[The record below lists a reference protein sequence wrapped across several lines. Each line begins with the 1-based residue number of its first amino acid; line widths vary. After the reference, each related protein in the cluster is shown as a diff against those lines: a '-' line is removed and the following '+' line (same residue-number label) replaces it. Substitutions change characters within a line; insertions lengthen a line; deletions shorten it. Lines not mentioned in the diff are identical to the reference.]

1 MLKNIGVLLGNS
13 MSDIESLKSENQK
26 LREYI
31 SLISSEIEFNDRVHE
46 IKQNFKDSPDLERII
61 VPILDRINK
70 IKSEKSSLATELNL
84 N

>member
-1 MLKNIGVLLGNS
+1 

-31 SLISSEIEFNDRVHE
+31 FLISSEIEFNDRVHE

-61 VPILDRINK
+61 VPILDRIDK

>member
-1 MLKNIGVLLGNS
+1 

-31 SLISSEIEFNDRVHE
+31 SLISSEIEFNDRVYE
-46 IKQNFKDSPDLERII
+46 IKQNFKNSPDLERII

-84 N
+84 K

>member
-1 MLKNIGVLLGNS
+1 

-31 SLISSEIEFNDRVHE
+31 FLISSEIEFNDRVHE

-70 IKSEKSSLATELNL
+70 IKSEKSSLATECSWNKTKF
-84 N
+84 

>member
-1 MLKNIGVLLGNS
+1 
-13 MSDIESLKSENQK
+13 MSDVESLKSENQK

>member
-1 MLKNIGVLLGNS
+1 

-31 SLISSEIEFNDRVHE
+31 SLISSEIEFNDRVYE
-46 IKQNFKDSPDLERII
+46 IKQNFKTSPDLERII

-70 IKSEKSSLATELNL
+70 IKSEKLSLATELNL
-84 N
+84 K

>member
-1 MLKNIGVLLGNS
+1 

-70 IKSEKSSLATELNL
+70 IKSEKLSLATELNL
-84 N
+84 K

>member
-1 MLKNIGVLLGNS
+1 

-61 VPILDRINK
+61 VPILDIINK

>member
-1 MLKNIGVLLGNS
+1 

-31 SLISSEIEFNDRVHE
+31 SLISSEIEFNDRVYE
-46 IKQNFKDSPDLERII
+46 IKQNFKNSPDLERII

-70 IKSEKSSLATELNL
+70 IKSEKLSLATELNL
-84 N
+84 K

>member
-1 MLKNIGVLLGNS
+1 

-31 SLISSEIEFNDRVHE
+31 SLISSEIEFNDRVYE
-46 IKQNFKDSPDLERII
+46 IKQNFKNSPDLERII

>member
-1 MLKNIGVLLGNS
+1 

-31 SLISSEIEFNDRVHE
+31 SLISSEIEFNDRVYE
-46 IKQNFKDSPDLERII
+46 IKQNFKNSPDLERII

-70 IKSEKSSLATELNL
+70 IKSEKLFLATELNL
-84 N
+84 K

>member
-1 MLKNIGVLLGNS
+1 

-70 IKSEKSSLATELNL
+70 IKSEKSSPATELNL

>member
-1 MLKNIGVLLGNS
+1 

-70 IKSEKSSLATELNL
+70 IKSEKSSLTTELNL

>member
-1 MLKNIGVLLGNS
+1 

>member
-1 MLKNIGVLLGNS
+1 
-13 MSDIESLKSENQK
+13 MSDIEFLKSENQK

-31 SLISSEIEFNDRVHE
+31 SLISSEIEFNERVYE

-61 VPILDRINK
+61 VPILDRIDK
-70 IKSEKSSLATELNL
+70 IKSEKSSLAIELNL

>member
-1 MLKNIGVLLGNS
+1 

-84 N
+84 NWFLRW

>member
-1 MLKNIGVLLGNS
+1 

-31 SLISSEIEFNDRVHE
+31 FLISSEIEFNDRVHE
-46 IKQNFKDSPDLERII
+46 IKQNFKDSPDLERLI

-70 IKSEKSSLATELNL
+70 IKSEKLSLATELNL
-84 N
+84 K

>member
-1 MLKNIGVLLGNS
+1 

-31 SLISSEIEFNDRVHE
+31 FLISSEIEFNDRVHE

>member
-1 MLKNIGVLLGNS
+1 

-31 SLISSEIEFNDRVHE
+31 SLISSEIEFNDRIHE

-70 IKSEKSSLATELNL
+70 IKSEKSSLTTELNL

>member
-1 MLKNIGVLLGNS
+1 

-31 SLISSEIEFNDRVHE
+31 SLISSEIEFNDRIHE

-61 VPILDRINK
+61 VPILDRIDK

>member
-1 MLKNIGVLLGNS
+1 

-31 SLISSEIEFNDRVHE
+31 FLISSEIEFNDRVHE

-70 IKSEKSSLATELNL
+70 IKSEKSSLTTELNL